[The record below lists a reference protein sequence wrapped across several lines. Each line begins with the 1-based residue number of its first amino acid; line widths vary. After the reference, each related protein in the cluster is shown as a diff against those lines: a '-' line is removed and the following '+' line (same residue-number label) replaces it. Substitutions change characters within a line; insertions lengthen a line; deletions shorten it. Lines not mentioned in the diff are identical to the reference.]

1 MLHVAICDHEADCIQ
16 MLKGLVDRLSVQ
28 TTCECFTSADA
39 LWHACNQSRGFDMV
53 FWEIPCGGCENADF
67 ATRIRERLG
76 DAVLIMLASNPR
88 CITRAF
94 KARPDQ
100 FLFKPVCDE
109 DFFEAVRTAM
119 LCRCRQRADDR
130 VLFRCRGDLIALRQS
145 EICYLEARGH
155 HVQLN
160 STVQKPF
167 LVSDTIAHEERRLS
181 SCCFMKIHRSYL
193 VNLRY
198 VRRIEGHDAVMQS
211 GVRIP
216 ISKGRYRQVCEWYE
230 AGVEGAAAFCP
241 VQSRPAG
248 GKVSG

>member
-1 MLHVAICDHEADCIQ
+1 MLHVAICDHETDCIQ
-16 MLKGLVDRLSVQ
+16 KLKKLTNQLWFQ
-28 TTCECFTSADA
+28 TTYKTFTSADE
-39 LWHACNQSRGFDMV
+39 LLRACDRKEHFDLVFLEVPSCDYSGIDLAVQIRVRLRG
-53 FWEIPCGGCENADF
+53 
-67 ATRIRERLG
+67 
-76 DAVLIMLASNPR
+76 AVLILMTGMPQ
-88 CITRAF
+88 CITQAF
-94 KARPDQ
+94 KAQPDQ
-100 FLFKPVCDE
+100 FLLKPVNDE
-109 DFFEAVRTAM
+109 DFFEAVRTAV

-155 HVQLN
+155 HVQVN

-167 LVSDTIAHEERRLS
+167 LVSDTITHEERRLS

-193 VNLRY
+193 VNLHY

-230 AGVEGAAAFCP
+230 TGVESPVAFCP
-241 VQSRPAG
+241 VESRLIG